1 MKGFRQ
7 KKQLTKAEKEAYVKR
22 DDEARAFQKEY
33 QAIVEKHKMSF
44 GAGMFFH
51 ESGVIAPGIKLIN
64 LDPENKGDSKK
75 RVKAFKADY
84 QKLEESSPIALV
96 AKLLGDDMTGEVTA
110 KVEMQRKEVK
120 D

>member
-51 ESGVIAPGIKLIN
+51 ESGVIAPGIK
-64 LDPENKGDSKK
+64 
-75 RVKAFKADY
+75 
-84 QKLEESSPIALV
+84 Q
-96 AKLLGDDMTGEVTA
+96 
-110 KVEMQRKEVK
+110 VK